1 MTVYALRGLHN
12 VENCYAVLEFS
23 TREEAIK
30 GLDDYHNYRFI
41 EGIELILQLTEKE

>member
-1 MTVYALRGLHN
+1 MTVYVLRGSHN

-30 GLDDYHNYRFI
+30 ELDDYYNYRFI
-41 EGIELILQLTEKE
+41 EGTELRLQLTEKE